1 MNSVYFIGNVLTA
14 DQLLAFEAGTPNNEL
29 PHIFTNPFSNFF
41 TNFGGGG
48 STLSLVICMLLF
60 CKSERIKVLGRLSI
74 VPGIFGINEPIIFG
88 LPIVLNPIMI
98 IPFIFVPLFNLVTSY
113 LLTIAEILP
122 KTTGVNL
129 PWTTQS
135 DSPAGYRQEAGLP
148 QYGRLF
154 CWLSDAVSISHSLKR
169 LIKVICMMKKIQRI
183 QKKKIF
189 HLMIYHW
196 MICNIPDAILTQL

>member
-113 LLTIAEILP
+113 LLNNSRNSAKDNRCQLTVDDSNRILRLVIDR
-122 KTTGVNL
+122 KL
-129 PWTTQS
+129 DCRS
-135 DSPAGYRQEAGLP
+135 MADYSAGYRML
-148 QYGRLF
+148 YLF
-154 CWLSDAVSISHSLKR
+154 PIH
-169 LIKVICMMKKIQRI
+169 
-183 QKKKIF
+183 
-189 HLMIYHW
+189 
-196 MICNIPDAILTQL
+196 